1 MFSPAPAPPRIG
13 LVLGA
18 GGSTG
23 AAFHAGTLLALEH
36 DLGWDPRT
44 ADVIVGSSAGSI
56 IASLLRAGVSS
67 DDLAA
72 WGAEAVPSSAGETS
86 RRVLEAFEH
95 EGYHMTPRPR
105 WQPPG
110 PGLLRRLANPLNAG
124 LGAAAMSMMPHG
136 WIDAGTS
143 LRRLGDLIDG
153 WPERSLWINA
163 VRTSDGR
170 RVVFGRDAHAPLGE
184 AIAASCA
191 IPMLFRPVKI
201 ESRYYI
207 DGGAHSPT
215 NADLLVDSGVDIAIV
230 SSPMSAR
237 SPDAGRRPDTP
248 VRALLARRLRREC
261 AKLERAGIEVRVFEP
276 GRTTLGAMGFNA
288 LDRRRSVR
296 VVREAFLDAGEQIAA
311 DATLGAQLRCGRR
324 HRASDAAGRLDT

>member
-1 MFSPAPAPPRIG
+1 MFEVSPAQRRVG

-18 GGSTG
+18 GGTTG

-56 IASLLRAGVSS
+56 VGSLLRAGVTT

-72 WGAEAVPSSAGETS
+72 WGADTVPSEAGIES
-86 RRVLEAFEH
+86 RRLLDELDQ
-95 EGYHMTPRPR
+95 EGYHITPPRARWRRPS
-105 WQPPG
+105 PA
-110 PGLLRRLANPLNAG
+110 LLRRLANPLHAG
-124 LGAAAMSMMPHG
+124 LNAAAMSLLPHG

-143 LRRLGDLIDG
+143 LRRLGTLVDG
-153 WPERSLWINA
+153 WPAEALWINA

-170 RVVFGRDAHAPLGE
+170 RVVFGRDAEASLGE

-201 ESRYYI
+201 DRRYYI

-215 NADLLVDSGVDIAIV
+215 NADVLVDSGVELAIV

-237 SPDAGRRPDTP
+237 PSAAGRRADGPM
-248 VRALLARRLRREC
+248 RALLGRRLRREC
-261 AKLERAGIEVRVFEP
+261 AQLERAGIQVRVFQP
-276 GRTTLGAMGFNA
+276 GTRTLSAMGFNA
-288 LDRRRSVR
+288 LDRRRSPA
-296 VVREAFLDAGEQIAA
+296 VVREAFLDAGTRIST
-311 DATLGAQLRCGRR
+311 DAGLRDAL
-324 HRASDAAGRLDT
+324 RAVAV